1 MNSKQRDFA
10 RRDVLKAVA
19 ALVAGAGLTLPAHAA
34 SSTLVLGDTEL
45 RTVSDGHM
53 DLPLSFVLP
62 DTPQDKIAPLFAAYG
77 LPMDGLHPDCN
88 PTLLKAG
95 DRVAMF
101 DAGAGPAFMPTT
113 GKLAANLDA
122 AGIDAA
128 RVTDVIFTHAHPDHI
143 WGVLDDFDELL
154 FPAATYHISRAEW
167 DFWRADETLSR
178 MPDSRKSFVVG
189 ARNRFAAIEG
199 RVKFFKGGDEIVS
212 GVEAVA
218 TPGHTPGHTSF
229 AVHGGAETVM
239 VIGDA
244 LSNIAVSFERPDW
257 HWGADVDPELGAQT
271 RFSLL
276 DRLAA
281 DRTRLIGFH
290 LPWPGE
296 GTVKTK
302 GHAYRFVPLA

>member
-1 MNSKQRDFA
+1 MNREHRDFT
-10 RRDVLKAVA
+10 RRDVLKTVA
-19 ALVAGAGLTLPAHAA
+19 ALAAGTGLTLPAYAA
-34 SSTLVLGDTEL
+34 SSTLVLGDKEL

-53 DLPLSFVLP
+53 NLPLSFVLP
-62 DTPQDKIAPLFAAYG
+62 DTPRDDLAPLFAAYG

-88 PTLLKAG
+88 PTLLKTG
-95 DRVAMF
+95 DRLVLF
-101 DAGAGPAFMPTT
+101 DAGAGPAFMTTT

-122 AGIDAA
+122 AGIDTASM
-128 RVTDVIFTHAHPDHI
+128 TDVILTHAHPDHI
-143 WGVLDDFDELL
+143 WGVVDDFDELL
-154 FPAATYHISRAEW
+154 FSQAAYHISRAEW

-178 MPDSRKSFVVG
+178 MPENRKSFVVG

-199 RVKFFKGGDEIVS
+199 RARFFKGGDEIVS

-229 AVHGGAETVM
+229 AVHGGGETVM

-257 HWGADVDPELGAQT
+257 HWGADVDRNLGAQT
-271 RFSLL
+271 RFRLL

-290 LPWPGE
+290 LPYPGE
-296 GTVKTK
+296 GRVETK
-302 GHAYRFVPLA
+302 GNAYRFAPLA